1 MFGFIDL
8 QVNGYKGIE
17 FSDIDLNEENF
28 IYATRE
34 ILKTG
39 TAAFLPTLITS
50 SREVYANS
58 LAVISKVIKR
68 DEFKDAILG
77 IHLEGPF
84 ISKEVGA
91 VGAHNPN
98 DVHEASIEYF
108 EQLQEM
114 SDNNVKLLTI
124 AAEVAGA
131 KELCEYAA
139 QHGVS
144 VSLGHQMALDAD
156 VEKLAK
162 AGAKALTHLGN
173 GIPNLIDRHSNTLLA
188 GLAQDEL
195 TAMIITDSHHLPDS
209 LIKVI
214 IKTKGVDKVIVV
226 SDASPIAGL
235 APGRYN
241 MLGNDAVLEEN
252 GLLHNPEKKCMV
264 GSSAMMLDCMNY
276 LASLD
281 ILSEEE
287 LLKVGFYNPLKM
299 INVSPDR
306 IRGEYNI
313 TYNKENKLFD
323 IER

>member
-8 QVNGYKGIE
+8 QINGYKGVE
-17 FSDIDLNEENF
+17 FSDINLNEESF

-39 TAAFLPTLITS
+39 TVAFLPTIITS
-50 SREVYANS
+50 SKEVYANC
-58 LAVISKVIKR
+58 LAVMAKVIER

-84 ISKEVGA
+84 ISKEAGA

-98 DVHEASIEYF
+98 DVHEASVEYF
-108 EQLQEM
+108 QQLQEM
-114 SDNNVKLLTI
+114 SGNNVRLLTI

-131 KELCEYAA
+131 KELCEYAS
-139 QHGVS
+139 QNGVT

-156 VEKLAK
+156 IDKLAK

-173 GIPNLIDRHSNTLLA
+173 GMPNLIDRHSNTLLA
-188 GLAQDEL
+188 GLAQDDL
-195 TAMIITDSHHLPDS
+195 IAMIITDSHHLPAS

-214 IKTKGVDKVIVV
+214 IRTKGVDKVVVV
-226 SDASPIAGL
+226 SDASPIAGF

-264 GSSAMMLDCMNY
+264 GSSAMMLECMNY
-276 LASLD
+276 LASLN

-287 LLKVGFYNPLKM
+287 LWKVGFYNPLKM
-299 INVSPDR
+299 INVNPER
-306 IRGEYNI
+306 IKGDYSI
-313 TYNKENKLFD
+313 TYNKENNVFD